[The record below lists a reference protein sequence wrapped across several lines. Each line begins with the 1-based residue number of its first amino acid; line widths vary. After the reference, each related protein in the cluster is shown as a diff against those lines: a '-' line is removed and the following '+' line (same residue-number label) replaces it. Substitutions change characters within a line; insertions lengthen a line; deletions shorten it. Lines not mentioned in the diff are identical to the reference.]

1 MSIVTMNMSSY
12 EIDRNESSSCDLD
25 VLYADRNAE
34 LAIQEYPKAPQFM
47 PRDLIEMNTDA
58 FMKRMYDIE
67 VDAEVFL
74 KKMYVYQ

>member
-12 EIDRNESSSCDLD
+12 EIDRNENSSCELD
-25 VLYADRNAE
+25 VLYEDRNCE
-34 LAIQEYPKAPQFM
+34 LALQEYPKAQQFM
-47 PRDLIEMNTDA
+47 PRDLIGMNTDS

-67 VDAEVFL
+67 VNAEVFL